1 MGLHF
6 LSTCTHT
13 WVFKLT
19 VTLNHRHWVY
29 SRNHLQNGKFN
40 HLRGRLDNTGGVPT
54 SSQGASGPG
63 RKEVV
68 TESTGWRS
76 VPKLRPRGSVLGNL
90 RRSDWVDILF
100 TEGSPGKK
108 KCQYPGDQASLSGL
122 LSFSKPL
129 IEAPA
134 FPTVACLV
142 RFGVSNTSTRF
153 LPFLKNL
160 LQLPTCQTL
169 WPAFHAPISCCLPAS
184 IRPFSLL
191 QTLWASLLLCL
202 CSLRCNG
209 REPVNFR
216 GGRATFKAL
225 WHCDILMKLEGLL
238 WVIWLNES
246 NRNDTMWLPK
256 LDNKNITQFPFC
268 AFESG
273 TGTGCPHAG
282 VLANSHCQLPDRWMK
297 NTSGESIPQISSHPA
312 IIPSWGLTPWNRDEL
327 PWSTEFMW

>member
-1 MGLHF
+1 MGILIIWEGDWTTLVERLHPVREPRGLAGRRWWLRARNGVLC
-6 LSTCTHT
+6 LS
-13 WVFKLT
+13 
-19 VTLNHRHWVY
+19 
-29 SRNHLQNGKFN
+29 
-40 HLRGRLDNTGGVPT
+40 LDLGAQYWETSGDQIGWT
-54 SSQGASGPG
+54 SSSQ
-63 RKEVV
+63 RE
-68 TESTGWRS
+68 
-76 VPKLRPRGSVLGNL
+76 VLGKRNANIQVTRPL
-90 RRSDWVDILF
+90 RVAS
-100 TEGSPGKK
+100 
-108 KCQYPGDQASLSGL
+108 SLSP
-122 LSFSKPL
+122 SP

-142 RFGVSNTSTRF
+142 RFGMSNTSTRF

-160 LQLPTCQTL
+160 LQLPTCQIL

-225 WHCDILMKLEGLL
+225 WRCDILMKLEGLL

-256 LDNKNITQFPFC
+256 LDNKNIIQFPFC
-268 AFESG
+268 AFESRM
-273 TGTGCPHAG
+273 GTGCPRAG
-282 VLANSHCQLPDRWMK
+282 VLANGHCQLPDRWVK
-297 NTSGESIPQISSHPA
+297 NPPGESIPQISSHPA
-312 IIPSWGLTPWNRDEL
+312 IIPSWGLTPWSRDEL